1 MGTTFRVVLY
11 ARDQAAADR
20 AFERAFERIAGLD
33 ETLSDYRE
41 SSELSRI
48 TREAVARPVR
58 ISDDL
63 SDVLK
68 AAETL
73 SLQSDGA
80 FDITIGSLSRLWRRA
95 RRQIEL
101 PASSDVDAALAVTGY
116 QLVTLDAAH
125 KTVRFARPGIRLDA
139 GGIAKGYAADRAL
152 EQVAAA
158 GLSQALVAAGGDL
171 ALGQP
176 PPGRAGWDV
185 SLAGLDA
192 EHGAPDSPV
201 VLARCGVSTSG
212 DAEQWVEI
220 GGIRY
225 SHIIDPRTGTAL
237 TGRRSVSVIASDA
250 TSSDMLATALSVL
263 GPDEG
268 ARVIARYR
276 HAAALVGTRSTD
288 GDRWTRTRD
297 WNVLAARP

>member
-11 ARDQAAADR
+11 ARDQVAADR
-20 AFERAFERIAGLD
+20 AFERAFERIAALD

-63 SDVLK
+63 FDVLK

-95 RRQIEL
+95 RRQIEF

-152 EQVAAA
+152 EEVAAA

-192 EHGAPDSPV
+192 EQGAPDSPV

-263 GPDEG
+263 GPDQG